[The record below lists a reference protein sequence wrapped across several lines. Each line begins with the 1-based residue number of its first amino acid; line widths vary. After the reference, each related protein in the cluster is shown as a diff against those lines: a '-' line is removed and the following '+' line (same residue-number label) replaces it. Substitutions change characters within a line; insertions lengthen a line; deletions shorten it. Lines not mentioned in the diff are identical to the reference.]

1 MEILFLILKI
11 IGVLLAVCVLL
22 LVAAVAVPVRYRVRA
37 EFYKEASGFAVFS
50 WLLHIIDF
58 RVRYEERGVIIR
70 LRIFGIPIKSTG
82 KEPLHGELSNGE
94 KEDEE
99 LSDGEKEDEELSD
112 GEKEDEELSDGE
124 KVVGESS
131 EETDILPVETGISDE
146 STDDGIAESTNKKDK
161 NSRKDRRKTHTRR
174 KQRGGF
180 RWMRRRREQFS
191 GSTKGAGNAKEK
203 FQNIKNM
210 ISDETNKSA
219 VRKIW
224 RIVRYL
230 VRHLSPRKVSGELA
244 FGMSDPARIGQILG
258 VLSMIPFWARYKI
271 NIYPDFQTEHFYVE
285 GKLQM
290 RGHIRLW
297 HFILSVI
304 RLFIDKE
311 LRLVWRRIR
320 K

>member
-37 EFYKEASGFAVFS
+37 EFYEEASGFAVFS

-70 LRIFGIPIKSTG
+70 LRIFGIPIKLTD
-82 KEPLHGELSNGE
+82 KEPLHGELSGE
-94 KEDEE
+94 ERADEE
-99 LSDGEKEDEELSD
+99 VSDGEKEDEELSD
-112 GEKEDEELSDGE
+112 GEKADEELSDGE
-124 KVVGESS
+124 KVVGQSS
-131 EETDILPVETGISDE
+131 EETDILPVEIGISDK
-146 STDDGIAESTNKKDK
+146 STDDGIAESTNKKDT
-161 NSRKDRRKTHTRR
+161 NSKKGRRKRQERR

-180 RWMRRRREQFS
+180 RWIRRRRKQNS
-191 GSTKGAGNAKEK
+191 DIGPGAGTVKEK

-210 ISDETNKSA
+210 ILDETNKSA
-219 VRKIW
+219 VGKIW
-224 RIVRYL
+224 RVFRYL

-244 FGMSDPARIGQILG
+244 FGMADPARTGKILG
-258 VLSMIPFWARYKI
+258 VLSTIPFWARYKI

-297 HFILSVI
+297 HFILSVF